1 MKEEP
6 DLGGSASQQLQRQ
19 QSGRHSRTTSAT
31 SYDSESDDNMLQPKA
46 APGGK
51 DSGDDGE
58 SLGGSSSASNYYGD
72 DYPDNRYD
80 PSSVGCYPMQ
90 QQPQQ
95 YNQNYPPPPPPPMYS
110 GPHDDRL
117 SFPTAAGYHPG
128 GPEGPSPGP
137 QEIAMI
143 NHAGVSYGHQMPW
156 YGGPP
161 RAYPIP
167 PGHMYNMYHFN
178 R

>member
-58 SLGGSSSASNYYGD
+58 SLGGSSSASK
-72 DYPDNRYD
+72 
-80 PSSVGCYPMQ
+80 
-90 QQPQQ
+90 
-95 YNQNYPPPPPPPMYS
+95 
-110 GPHDDRL
+110 
-117 SFPTAAGYHPG
+117 
-128 GPEGPSPGP
+128 
-137 QEIAMI
+137 
-143 NHAGVSYGHQMPW
+143 
-156 YGGPP
+156 
-161 RAYPIP
+161 
-167 PGHMYNMYHFN
+167 
-178 R
+178 